1 MENAHDRDADISISP
16 DVGDREAKNADLI
29 AGEDRMDVAQA
40 ECLDFGAAV
49 VAGSGSLSAVSPP
62 AQTLSGHFTGV
73 VERYQAPLV
82 SFLFGMVGDREQAE
96 DLAQE
101 ALIKAY
107 EAMQHRRSGQTFTSG
122 WLFRIARNTAIDAL
136 RRKRLISWLPFG
148 PEHESRLPI
157 RGDFAGQLAEKE
169 MVQQVLAL
177 MPARYRECLLLKSVA
192 GMSNG
197 EVAVAMGISVRNA
210 NTTLFR
216 ARERFREVF
225 QRLEGTA
232 GDSPVT
238 KDGRDG

>member
-1 MENAHDRDADISISP
+1 MSMSP
-16 DVGDREAKNADLI
+16 DSGDRETVNADQMV
-29 AGEDRMDVAQA
+29 GEDRMDVAQA
-40 ECLDFGAAV
+40 ECIDYVPAVAVGSAAMPAV
-49 VAGSGSLSAVSPP
+49 SAV
-62 AQTLSGHFTGV
+62 AETLSGHFTGV

-96 DLAQE
+96 DLAQD

-107 EAMQHRRSGQTFTSG
+107 EAMQHKRSGQTFTSG

-148 PEHESRLPI
+148 PEHETRQPM
-157 RGDFAGQLAEKE
+157 RGDFAGQLAERE

-177 MPARYRECLLLKSVA
+177 MPARYRECLLLKSVV

-197 EVAVAMGISVRNA
+197 EVAIAMGISVRNA

-225 QRLEGTA
+225 QQLEGQSIGGGLPNPTL
-232 GDSPVT
+232 GE
-238 KDGRDG
+238 DG